1 MLGSWR
7 TGTNASPLAE
17 FHLALESFD
26 GPFELLVNLIENQ
39 GFDITTISLVRVTSQ
54 YLAYVQQLQQRSV
67 FAEATAEFLAVASQ
81 LLLLKSQ
88 AYLPGIADDEEVDD
102 AEDLADRLRVY
113 SAYRK
118 LATELDEIQA
128 NAMPSFFRTVFLVD
142 IAPEIPDNALA
153 ISELILA
160 INTMVDRPETN
171 GLLVTIPTSQIS
183 LQQRIQTVSEALAR
197 ERELTFDSMASEC
210 RSRLEV
216 IYTFLAVL
224 YLVARRDA
232 VVRQQRSFGPITI
245 RVSGKAD

>member
-7 TGTNASPLAE
+7 TGTNSSPLAE
-17 FHLALESFD
+17 FHLALDSFD

-54 YLAYVQQLQQRSV
+54 YLAYVQRLQQRAA

-88 AYLPGIADDEEVDD
+88 AYLPGSADEREVAD

-118 LATELDEIQA
+118 LATELDEIQS
-128 NAMPSFFRTVFLVD
+128 NAMPSFFRTVFPVG
-142 IAPEIPDNALA
+142 IAPDIPENAEP
-153 ISELILA
+153 ISELILT
-160 INTMVDRPETN
+160 INRMIDRPEAN
-171 GLLVTIPTSQIS
+171 GLLVTIPILRIS
-183 LQQRIQTVSEALAR
+183 LRQRIESVSDALAR
-197 ERELTFDSMASEC
+197 EGELTFDSMASEC
-210 RSRLEV
+210 QSRLEV

-232 VVRQQRSFGPITI
+232 VIRQKRSFGPITI
-245 RVSGKAD
+245 RLPGETD